1 MKLTSDC
8 ECLICCAFGQQVVFM
23 HWLFS
28 CTFFLDDVLTR
39 GDSFARL
46 GTSSVFLE
54 TQEAKLMPS
63 HQWWFLYTEPCNPI
77 QQRRRELTVN
87 TCIVDLIY
95 IKYLQR

>member
-54 TQEAKLMPS
+54 TQEVTVCCFINGGSYTQS
-63 HQWWFLYTEPCNPI
+63 HAIPYSSEEENLQ
-77 QQRRRELTVN
+77 LTHA
-87 TCIVDLIY
+87 
-95 IKYLQR
+95 Q